1 MLQKQ
6 KSDKLKIDIFHLCLY
21 FLSTLPPFSTSIDLK
36 IDFRLTIVELLP
48 STLSYFSLSSSMSN
62 LWPSASHRVDE
73 LPVPVCFSRSS
84 RFWRRSIWTSA
95 LRRSVSPSKVDLNI
109 KTTTTFG
116 SELQKGPLWHD
127 VLTFWICLRV
137 NKKKFTTKHP
147 FFRRLKWVMI
157 RGLPIPISFILTTQ
171 LPSINNC
178 AWKNRVFF

>member
-1 MLQKQ
+1 M
-6 KSDKLKIDIFHLCLY
+6 
-21 FLSTLPPFSTSIDLK
+21 LPP
-36 IDFRLTIVELLP
+36 P
-48 STLSYFSLSSSMSN
+48 PPPPPTLSYFSLSSSMSS

-137 NKKKFTTKHP
+137 NKKSLQQNIRFSSDRMGYDPRTPNSNILYANHP
-147 FFRRLKWVMI
+147 AAKY
-157 RGLPIPISFILTTQ
+157 Q
-171 LPSINNC
+171 
-178 AWKNRVFF
+178 